1 MEEVLR
7 DQIFKI
13 CDEESVWWTFTKWIT
28 VMEKKLNI
36 SLKDPMKKEIFR
48 RILIERVMD
57 FLSSDESGNESG
69 NELSYESTRE
79 STCESKSVTVKANTN
94 AESNTKSNTE
104 FNDEI
109 SQLTALTDVS
119 ELTDISLASWGKE
132 LQKEMD
138 KDLKLFKVG

>member
-1 MEEVLR
+1 
-7 DQIFKI
+7 
-13 CDEESVWWTFTKWIT
+13 
-28 VMEKKLNI
+28 MEKKLNI
-36 SLKDPMKKEIFR
+36 SLKDPIKKKYSG
-48 RILIERVMD
+48 RILIERIMD

-79 STCESKSVTVKANTN
+79 SKSVKVNANTN

-138 KDLKLFKVG
+138 KDLKLFKVGWPMFHK